1 MFDPAVIQQLA
12 NKHKRPLQEMAQI
25 ERELNE
31 RFVEFG
37 DPVLALILAVIS
49 GEPLLLVGPPGT
61 AKSRLIR
68 AFSGMLGL
76 LNEDH
81 PERDHP
87 EYFEYLLT
95 PFTEPGELFGFFD
108 IAQLLDP
115 QSRKLTRDDKG
126 MMQHATV
133 VYLDEVF
140 NASSAILNSLLA
152 FLNERVFHD
161 RGKRIKVANLKAL
174 FAATNDVPRTPE
186 LRAVFDRFVLRCW
199 VDNVEPNAS
208 RISHL
213 VKAGWKE
220 TYGIKEI
227 AVANQQTSSTTTY
240 RRNELLNDL
249 ESMREDI
256 RRLTAANR
264 LTPQTTHEIYDNL
277 ARYVK
282 TARENGLSE
291 MSNRRLIKISYI
303 MLMHR
308 VYFLANQER
317 PPSKELSIGAQELQ
331 LIQLYFF
338 DSFDPKDDTLRNN
351 LRREARPR

>member
-1 MFDPAVIQQLA
+1 MFDPNIVKQLA
-12 NKHKRPLQEMAQI
+12 NAHKRPLQEMAQI

-31 RFVEFG
+31 RFVEFSH
-37 DPVLALILAVIS
+37 PIRALILAVIS

-76 LNEDH
+76 LDEDH
-81 PERDHP
+81 PENDH
-87 EYFEYLLT
+87 EGYFEYLLT

-108 IAQLLDP
+108 IAQLLDT
-115 QSRKLTRDDKG
+115 QNRKLARDDKG

-161 RGKRIKVANLKAL
+161 RGKRIKVAKLKAL

-199 VDNVEPNAS
+199 VDNVEPDAS
-208 RISHL
+208 HIAPL
-213 VKAGWKE
+213 ITVGWKE
-220 TYGIKEI
+220 TYGLKDKPTNNQP
-227 AVANQQTSSTTTY
+227 ANQSAAETY
-240 RRNELLNDL
+240 RRNALLNDL
-249 ESMREDI
+249 EAMRENM
-256 RRLTAANR
+256 RQLTTANQ
-264 LTPQTTHEIYDNL
+264 LSPQSPHAIYNNL
-277 ARYVK
+277 AQFVK
-282 TARENGLSE
+282 TARDNGLSE
-291 MSNRRLIKISYI
+291 MSNRRLVKISYI
-303 MLMHR
+303 MLLHR
-308 VYFLANQER
+308 LYLVASVPQTE
-317 PPSKELSIGAQELQ
+317 PTVGADELQ
-331 LIQLYFF
+331 LIPRYFY